1 MAQLAEIPEL
11 PTPTGAPAFEARV
24 RPPSLPVAPTRTLVR
39 RRRMAALLGS
49 LAWLGVHLAVYGVR
63 ADLHALP
70 TAYVAAQIGLPVAVA
85 SGSLYVAL
93 GRGRFGLGR
102 KIGLISAL
110 ALLGPASYCVLALMA
125 PPPRVPE
132 FGAWVDT
139 LLCFDL
145 TALWVAVPLLCATVA
160 LRNVFAASA
169 RWRSALVGAAI
180 GLFAGATMN
189 LHCPNVAPVHML
201 LGHGL
206 AVVIAAVL
214 GALALAYHTEA

>member
-11 PTPTGAPAFEARV
+11 PPPNSPPASQV
-24 RPPSLPVAPTRTLVR
+24 SQRPPSLPVAPTRALLR
-39 RRRMAALLGS
+39 RRRVTALVGS

-63 ADLHALP
+63 SDLHELP
-70 TAYVAAQIGLPVAVA
+70 PPYVVAQIVLPVAVA

-93 GRGRFGLGR
+93 DRGRFGLGR
-102 KIGLISAL
+102 KVGLISAL
-110 ALLGPASYCVLALMA
+110 ALLGPASYCALALMA
-125 PPPRVPE
+125 PPPHVPE
-132 FGAWVDT
+132 FGSWVDT
-139 LLCFDL
+139 FLCFDL
-145 TALWVAVPLLCATVA
+145 TAVWVAVPLVCATVA
-160 LRNVFAASA
+160 LRNAFVAGA
-169 RWRSALVGAAI
+169 RWRSALVGAAV

-206 AVVIAAVL
+206 AVVIATML